1 MKIIRQRDEADCGV
15 CALASII
22 EHYNGYVPLEKIRL
36 DAKTDSK
43 GTSALNLVLASQKY
57 GFESVGVKLKNIY
70 DITKLPAIAHLSFK
84 NGLEHY
90 VVIEKI
96 AKDKITLMDP
106 AKGKVIESLAKFNE
120 AWSKVV
126 LLFYPKTNI
135 TVLKENV
142 TIFKI
147 YQTILTKEKTIIKTI
162 LMTSFLLS
170 IFTLL
175 LSYYNKILSSFVN
188 SGYTKDYIKVIVII
202 FASITLLK
210 ISLSYFRKYLEN
222 HLNKNIDC
230 YIISDFINH
239 LYHLPLNVISSRKP
253 GEIVSRINE
262 LSTIKEFIVDLF
274 LLFTLDIL
282 VAILITPLLF
292 KINKTLFII
301 LLIELI
307 LYLITNLITTKVIY
321 KKVYQNITYNSE
333 FSSILLDDI
342 STFNSI
348 KNLSLVNNH
357 LKVVEKS
364 LTNYLYDTFKLNN
377 FLNKDYIIKYTIDE
391 VSLFLIITLGFYYLA
406 KGSIDLIDMVTFT
419 NIMYLFITPFK
430 NIVNILIKYNYIK
443 ATISKINDFL
453 SIEKEPTGVLQEIY
467 GYEIV
472 INNLSYSYNKYQKIF
487 KSISFKIKEG
497 SFVLL
502 KGPSGC
508 GKSTICNILT
518 KNLTDY
524 EGSIS
529 IGTINIKDL
538 SLKTINSN
546 ITYVN
551 QHEKLF
557 KGTIKENIVLD
568 NDISEVEFEYLCYL
582 CKLDKIIINKPLRYN
597 TFISDDEKNISGGEK
612 QRIILARA
620 LLKETNILI
629 LDEALSEIDLKT
641 EISILKNIRKVYPE
655 KTIIYVSHK
664 KYPKIFSDTIDLKEV
679 LWHT

>member
-1 MKIIRQRDEADCGV
+1 MNIIRQRDEADCGV

-22 EHYNGYVPLEKIRL
+22 KHYNGYVPLEKIRL

-43 GTSALNLVLASQKY
+43 GTSALNLVLAAQKY
-57 GFESVGVKLKNIY
+57 GFESVGVKLNNIY

-90 VVIEKI
+90 VVVEKI

-135 TVLKENV
+135 TVLKEKV

-175 LSYYNKILSSFVN
+175 LSYYNKILSSFIT
-188 SGYTKDYIKVIVII
+188 SGYTKDYIKIIVII
-202 FASITLLK
+202 FAIITLLK

-253 GEIVSRINE
+253 GEIISRINE
-262 LSTIKEFIVDLF
+262 LSTIKEFIIDLF

-282 VAILITPLLF
+282 VAIFTTPFLF
-292 KINKTLFII
+292 KINKTLFMI
-301 LLIELI
+301 LFIELL
-307 LYLITNLITTKVIY
+307 LYLITNLITSKVIY
-321 KKVYQNITYNSE
+321 KKAYQNITYNSE

-357 LKVVEKS
+357 LKEVEKS

-377 FLNKDYIIKYTIDE
+377 FLNKDYIIKYIIDE

-406 KGSIDLIDMVTFT
+406 KGSIDLIDIVTFT
-419 NIMYLFITPFK
+419 SIMNLFINPFK

-453 SIEKEPTGVLQEIY
+453 SIEKENTGILQEIY

-472 INNLSYSYNKYQKIF
+472 MKNLSYSYNKYQKIF
-487 KSISFKIKEG
+487 NSISFKVKEG
-497 SFVLL
+497 SFILL

-538 SLKTINSN
+538 SLKTINNN

-551 QHEKLF
+551 QYEKLF

-664 KYPKIFSDTIDLKEV
+664 KYPKIFTDIIDLKEI
-679 LWHT
+679 L

>member
-1 MKIIRQRDEADCGV
+1 MNIIRQRDEADCGV

-22 EHYNGYVPLEKIRL
+22 KHYNGYVPLEKIRL

-43 GTSALNLVLASQKY
+43 GTSALNLVLAAQKY
-57 GFESVGVKLKNIY
+57 GFESVGVKLNNIY

-90 VVIEKI
+90 VVVEKI

-135 TVLKENV
+135 TILKEKV

-175 LSYYNKILSSFVN
+175 LSYYNKILSSFIT
-188 SGYTKDYIKVIVII
+188 SGYTKDYIKIIVII
-202 FASITLLK
+202 FAIITLLK

-253 GEIVSRINE
+253 GEIISRINE
-262 LSTIKEFIVDLF
+262 LSTIKEFIIDLF

-282 VAILITPLLF
+282 VAIFTTPFLF
-292 KINKTLFII
+292 KINKTLFMI
-301 LLIELI
+301 LFIELL
-307 LYLITNLITTKVIY
+307 LYLITNLITSKVIY
-321 KKVYQNITYNSE
+321 KKAYQNITYNSE

-357 LKVVEKS
+357 LKEVEKS

-406 KGSIDLIDMVTFT
+406 KGSIDLIDIVTFT
-419 NIMYLFITPFK
+419 SIMNLFINPFK

-453 SIEKEPTGVLQEIY
+453 SIEKENTGKLQEIY

-472 INNLSYSYNKYQKIF
+472 IKNLSYSYNKYQKIF
-487 KSISFKIKEG
+487 NSISFKVKEG
-497 SFVLL
+497 SFILL

-538 SLKTINSN
+538 SLKTINNN

-551 QHEKLF
+551 QYEKLF

-664 KYPKIFSDTIDLKEV
+664 KYPKIFTDIIDLKEI
-679 LWHT
+679 L